1 MKKGKQK
8 ATELELISVGQRHMR
23 SILNEVVENFAGMT
37 TLGWRVELQAIAK
50 LSLPPPSFMRAY
62 EKGKTEGNG
71 T

>member
-1 MKKGKQK
+1 MK
-8 ATELELISVGQRHMR
+8 
-23 SILNEVVENFAGMT
+23 LNEVVENFAGMT